1 MHFAGKFE
9 PPALGKTVAP
19 IEIAGAGSCIVSE
32 DGLEVSG
39 HESKSQSAIYWLLF
53 GGFVIAVYAIKIEF
67 EPPSWAFYTI
77 LGVGIAL
84 LLGTGARIGQ
94 KRKLGKTVSLTI
106 PWDSVSKFAAD
117 GESSDTVVITI
128 RKFKPKGALFFT
140 PAAGAEPFLQALGEH
155 ASKNS

>member
-1 MHFAGKFE
+1 MHFEGKFE

-19 IEIAGAGSCIVSE
+19 IEIAGPGSCAVSE
-32 DGLEVSG
+32 EGLKVSG

-67 EPPSWAFYTI
+67 EPPSWAFYAI

-94 KRKLGKTVSLTI
+94 KRKLGKAIRLTI
-106 PWDSVSKFAAD
+106 PWESVSKFDAD
-117 GESSDTVVITI
+117 GESPETVVVTI

-140 PAAGAEPFLQALGEH
+140 PASGAESFLQALREH
-155 ASKNS
+155 SPKP